1 MTNTRLPFHE
11 SFECELIL
19 AEGYL
24 LQSDSFSDTVVR
36 EVVELTSVEERLSRL
51 LTTSEQIEALEKTG
65 LKTVHPKPVIT
76 ETGLAFICDKVVGNP
91 LDKEIE
97 NGNQDATRAY
107 GTTLLRLTDYY
118 LDNLKDP
125 SKPVLKDIVA
135 PSQFTWQN
143 HEVMLHDIN
152 TVEQADYKKV
162 SVALNSCQIGYEY
175 VKHQDLIDVKTSDSI
190 IEGLNQ
196 ITNSLENEPF
206 LISKYINF
214 LNLTVS
220 IYSKSQKRA
229 FKALMS
235 SFEAEIFDN

>member
-1 MTNTRLPFHE
+1 
-11 SFECELIL
+11 
-19 AEGYL
+19 
-24 LQSDSFSDTVVR
+24 
-36 EVVELTSVEERLSRL
+36 
-51 LTTSEQIEALEKTG
+51 
-65 LKTVHPKPVIT
+65 
-76 ETGLAFICDKVVGNP
+76 
-91 LDKEIE
+91 
-97 NGNQDATRAY
+97 
-107 GTTLLRLTDYY
+107 
-118 LDNLKDP
+118 
-125 SKPVLKDIVA
+125 
-135 PSQFTWQN
+135 
-143 HEVMLHDIN
+143 MLHDIN